1 MKRRSSLHFVIILS
15 HVVCL
20 RSQAKSFVP
29 HCITVFLRIYGSGL
43 PLLYFLASIFMFLQ
57 PLSWAK
63 MPWSMPKGV
72 WFGVVRKAVAAEQL
86 IISYSYSESCEVNAS
101 FHCFILL
108 QMSFRLIFR
117 LWSLWSLWS
126 FRLSSSNSQVLG
138 RQVQPSV
145 GCQEAP
151 QPCSIL
157 KHSNIFEQNM
167 FEYNM
172 SIHVIFHHWSTF
184 DMFWF
189 TVIMCL
195 YMCVRCSMVLHHVFK
210 KMFNKVISFFTS
222 SWLWRPPAYD
232 TKMAKEAID
241 SMFYVAWMQSDA
253 TPDMLRYALCKT
265 WIWLCLTCHLKTLNY
280 SNFFEP
286 RACCSGD
293 QLAQIGTGA
302 IICVIFCYHIQ
313 VHIVSQPWLGL
324 VMRTVRLN

>member
-86 IISYSYSESCEVNAS
+86 IISYSLTFIDSESCEVNAS

-108 QMSFRLIFR
+108 QMSFRLFR
-117 LWSLWSLWS
+117 LWSLWS
-126 FRLSSSNSQVLG
+126 FRLSSSSSQVLG

-172 SIHVIFHHWSTF
+172 YQHVIFQYISLIH
-184 DMFWF
+184 FWYLLIYF
-189 TVIMCL
+189 HYVFVYLCQVFHGVPS
-195 YMCVRCSMVLHHVFK
+195 CFFK
-210 KMFNKVISFFTS
+210 KKLIK
-222 SWLWRPPAYD
+222 WLAFHKFVTLKAASLWYEDGQRGHWQHVLCCLD
-232 TKMAKEAID
+232 AIGCN
-241 SMFYVAWMQSDA
+241 A
-253 TPDMLRYALCKT
+253 RYAPICSLQD
-265 WIWLCLTCHLKTLNY
+265 LDLTMFDLSSEDPEL
-280 SNFFEP
+280 FELLWTKSLLQRRP
-286 RACCSGD
+286 
-293 QLAQIGTGA
+293 TGA
-302 IICVIFCYHIQ
+302 ITCVIFCYHIQ
-313 VHIVSQPWLGL
+313 VHIVSRPWLGL